1 MTLGQSEIIF
11 GAVTP
16 FLSQV
21 LCSVFVLSSLLR
33 VQSALSGVR
42 SPQLCSV
49 FSVLDVLPAFCI
61 ISVLGGVL
69 CVDRV

>member
-21 LCSVFVLSSLLR
+21 LYSVFVLSSLLR

-42 SPQLCSV
+42 SLQLCSV
-49 FSVLDVLPAFCI
+49 VGVLSVLPLFCMVC
-61 ISVLGGVL
+61 VLGRVH

>member
-1 MTLGQSEIIF
+1 MTLGQSEIIL
-11 GAVTP
+11 GEKRGHSTK
-16 FLSQV
+16 V

-42 SPQLCSV
+42 SLQLCSV
-49 FSVLDVLPAFCI
+49 VGVLSVLPLFCMVC
-61 ISVLGGVL
+61 VLGRVH